1 LNQIKLFSQ
10 LTTFLQILLNT
21 SLFLIGLILSFLL
34 IKETWYIFTYVAFVP
49 EEEQDYYL
57 FTQELLTYF
66 LYFEFI
72 ALIIKYFSSEFHFP
86 LRYLIYIGIT
96 AIVRLIIIEHD
107 NPINAFWWALA
118 ILVLIISLLLTNLRL
133 LKKDY

>member
-1 LNQIKLFSQ
+1 MNQIKFFSK
-10 LTTFLQILLNT
+10 LPIFLQILLNI

-49 EEEQDYYL
+49 ENEQDYYL
-57 FTQELLTYF
+57 FTEELLTYF

-72 ALIIKYFSSEFHFP
+72 ALIIKYFGSHFHFP

-107 NPINAFWWALA
+107 DPINAFWWALA
-118 ILVLIISLLLTNLRL
+118 ILALTISLLLTNLKL

>member
-1 LNQIKLFSQ
+1 M
-10 LTTFLQILLNT
+10 FLQILLNT

-49 EEEQDYYL
+49 EHEQDYYL
-57 FTQELLTYF
+57 FTEELLTYF

-107 NPINAFWWALA
+107 DPLNAFWWALA